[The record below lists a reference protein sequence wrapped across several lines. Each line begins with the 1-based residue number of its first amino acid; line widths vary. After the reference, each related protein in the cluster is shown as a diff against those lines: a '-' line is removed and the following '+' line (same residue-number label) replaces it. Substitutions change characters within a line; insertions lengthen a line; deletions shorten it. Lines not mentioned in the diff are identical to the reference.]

1 MIKNNLY
8 MFSVVYKMFESNV
21 NNGYFTE
28 IEYYKE
34 LNKLQNSLLMC
45 KHFAEMLLT
54 EKERKE
60 INGN

>member
-1 MIKNNLY
+1 

-34 LNKLQNSLLMC
+34 LNKMQNSLMMC